1 MLRRLSGLNG
11 DLVGGKDIKCVI
23 WRLGGC
29 EGDWVGVKEI
39 GWV

>member
-11 DLVGGKDIKCVI
+11 DLVGGKEIKWVI

-29 EGDWVGVKEI
+29 EGD
-39 GWV
+39 